1 MHKNYYESTGSK
13 YECNLSKGVDIVRSY
28 GTIYNSTG
36 GGDKTEE
43 NYSFFR
49 QCK

>member
-13 YECNLSKGVDIVRSY
+13 YLDSNECNLLKGVDIVRSY

-36 GGDKTEE
+36 GGDKTDTA
-43 NYSFFR
+43 YII
-49 QCK
+49 